1 MGSVQLGAVNFSQ
14 EEARG
19 FQPTK
24 GSFEATLG
32 LDGVCREGHTEGLQ
46 LLDLRALPG
55 ADDLL

>member
-1 MGSVQLGAVNFSQ
+1 MGSVLLGVVNFSQ

-24 GSFEATLG
+24 DSIEATLG
-32 LDGVCREGHTEGLQ
+32 LDGVCREGHTKGQQ

-55 ADDLL
+55 ADGLL